1 MTRKEVREVTKMT
14 SHKEGSSFDSGKEER
29 ATRKTL
35 LPDLPP
41 VSRTQST
48 GRVGRGETRL
58 CG

>member
-1 MTRKEVREVTKMT
+1 MT